1 MKGWGFEM
9 NLKDQMNGI
18 QHVGVPTNDIETT
31 IKFYEAL
38 GFKIAFQTVNEAAN
52 EKVAFLKLGN
62 LVIET
67 YENKA
72 AKMESGA
79 IDHVA
84 IDVRDVEKVHEL
96 VTAAGLNTT
105 NDEVHFLPFWEN
117 GVKFFTI
124 EGPNKEKVEF
134 SQYLSEVNKIVFMSV
149 KQSTIQRFVLCCI
162 QPVRYKMIKDH
173 RVSGGLFS
181 VLDRI
186 WGRGKISCM
195 KWIMR
200 LQ

>member
-1 MKGWGFEM
+1 M
-9 NLKDQMNGI
+9 NLKDQMNGV

-84 IDVRDVEKVHEL
+84 IDVKDVEKVHEL
-96 VTAAGLNTT
+96 EETEEQL
-105 NDEVHFLPFWEN
+105 LQ
-117 GVKFFTI
+117 K
-124 EGPNKEKVEF
+124 
-134 SQYLSEVNKIVFMSV
+134 QLSEDGNPSFKESFKIVFKNMMN
-149 KQSTIQRFVLCCI
+149 K
-162 QPVRYKMIKDH
+162 K
-173 RVSGGLFS
+173 
-181 VLDRI
+181 
-186 WGRGKISCM
+186 
-195 KWIMR
+195 
-200 LQ
+200 